1 MRNRQTP
8 NNDFSFG
15 LSALY
20 KHIPNGL
27 TILRLLCTPLIIW
40 AIATNHLTTAFWIFF
55 AIGATDYF
63 DGYLARRWKV
73 TSRLGQILDPIAD
86 KVLLI
91 SIYLSLGL
99 WGFIPLWLT
108 IFVLIRD
115 FLILA
120 VGGTMILAHKGNM
133 QLPPQMMGKISTTLQ
148 MLFVGLILAGGITV
162 SSIPT
167 SSIQSILMVLFLYVV
182 ALTTILSGITY
193 ANVVVKLFTSPK

>member
-1 MRNRQTP
+1 MTNRQISDK
-8 NNDFSFG
+8 DFSFG
-15 LSALY
+15 ISSLY
-20 KHIPNGL
+20 KYIPNGL
-27 TILRLLCTPLIIW
+27 TIIRLLCTPLIIW
-40 AIATNHLTTAFWIFF
+40 TIATNHLTAAFWIFF
-55 AIGATDYF
+55 AIGATDCL

-73 TSRLGQILDPIAD
+73 TSRLGQILDPLAD

-108 IFVLIRD
+108 IFVIIRD

-120 VGGTMILAHKGNM
+120 VGGTMILTHKGIM
-133 QLPPQMMGKISTTLQ
+133 QLPPQLMGKISTALQ
-148 MLFVGLILAGGITV
+148 MLFVGLIFAGGIPV

-167 SSIQSILMVLFLYVV
+167 SSIQNILMVIFLYVV

-193 ANVVVKLFTSPK
+193 ANVVIKLFRSPN